1 MFLFADDILLL
12 HPLVNPS
19 ADWTSLQTEIDSIC
33 TWMHKNSLSLNT
45 SKSKYMI
52 FSLSRHSVFDSLPL
66 LYLNQSP
73 IDRVFSYKYL
83 GLIFTPT
90 LSWSKHISF
99 IIKKARKVLGLIYR
113 NFYRH
118 SFTETILHLYVT
130 LVRPILEYAS
140 SIWDPPSPTV
150 SSQLEAVQHFGLK
163 IAFKSWSIPYH
174 HLLNLSHLTS
184 LSHRRFKFKIVLLFK
199 IKENLS
205 FTPFHP
211 LQIKAPS
218 CYSLRSNNNGKF
230 SQITCKTSTYSNSF
244 YPSTINQWNYLP
256 PPLKLS
262 LSLSYIKFFID
273 YRL

>member
-1 MFLFADDILLL
+1 
-12 HPLVNPS
+12 
-19 ADWTSLQTEIDSIC
+19 
-33 TWMHKNSLSLNT
+33 
-45 SKSKYMI
+45 MI

-118 SFTETILHLYVT
+118 SSTETILHLYVT

-211 LQIKAPS
+211 
-218 CYSLRSNNNGKF
+218 R
-230 SQITCKTSTYSNSF
+230 
-244 YPSTINQWNYLP
+244 
-256 PPLKLS
+256 
-262 LSLSYIKFFID
+262 
-273 YRL
+273 